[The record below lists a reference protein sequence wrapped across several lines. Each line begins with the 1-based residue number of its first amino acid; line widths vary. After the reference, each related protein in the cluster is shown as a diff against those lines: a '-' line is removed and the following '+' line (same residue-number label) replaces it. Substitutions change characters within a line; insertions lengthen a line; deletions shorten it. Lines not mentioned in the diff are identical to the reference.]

1 MLEIERIAVSYGEVT
16 AVRDVSLTI
25 KQGEIVTLI
34 GGNGA
39 GKTTTLKTISGLLTP
54 SAGSI
59 RFEGRSITGL
69 APDRIVALG
78 VAHVPEGRHVFPKLS
93 VEDNLRVGAYL
104 VREPVLLRKS
114 LDQVYAMF
122 PQLTERRRQMGE
134 TLSGGEQQMLAIGRA
149 IMSRPRLML
158 LDEPSL
164 GLAPRVVEE
173 VAKAIIAFRRS
184 GMTILLVEQNARV
197 ALALSERGYVIET
210 GRIVLSDSATGLKR
224 NPMIIESYL
233 GGRGKDAP
241 APAAKPIS
249 SAPTREA
256 VSCKTAKPFQPS
268 FTAPKSSASLAA
280 SARTAG
286 PSRRTATPPPT
297 STIGFFAFFRTSAK
311 ECLPA
316 ARSLSESVPAPR

>member
-78 VAHVPEGRHVFPKLS
+78 VAHVPEGRHVFPM
-93 VEDNLRVGAYL
+93 V
-104 VREPVLLRKS
+104 
-114 LDQVYAMF
+114 

-241 APAAKPIS
+241 APAAKLL
-249 SAPTREA
+249 
-256 VSCKTAKPFQPS
+256 Q
-268 FTAPKSSASLAA
+268 
-280 SARTAG
+280 
-286 PSRRTATPPPT
+286 
-297 STIGFFAFFRTSAK
+297 
-311 ECLPA
+311 
-316 ARSLSESVPAPR
+316 

>member
-16 AVRDVSLTI
+16 ALRDVSLTI

-54 SAGSI
+54 STGSI

-93 VEDNLRVGAYL
+93 VEDNLRVGAHL
-104 VREPVLLRKS
+104 VREPALLRKS
-114 LDQVYAMF
+114 LGQVYAMF
-122 PQLTERRRQMGE
+122 PQLTQRRRQMGE
-134 TLSGGEQQMLAIGRA
+134 TLSGGEQQMLALGRA

-173 VAKAIIAFRRS
+173 VAKAIFAFRRS

-233 GGRGKDAP
+233 GGRGNDAP
-241 APAAKPIS
+241 APAAKLL
-249 SAPTREA
+249 
-256 VSCKTAKPFQPS
+256 Q
-268 FTAPKSSASLAA
+268 
-280 SARTAG
+280 
-286 PSRRTATPPPT
+286 
-297 STIGFFAFFRTSAK
+297 
-311 ECLPA
+311 
-316 ARSLSESVPAPR
+316 